1 MSEAI
6 EEKLDILIKLQAA
19 ALVDRYETSKEK
31 VLFLNKSGL
40 KPSIIAEL
48 LGTTANYVSVTLS
61 REKKL
66 AKTGK
71 TKAK

>member
-19 ALVDRYETSKEK
+19 TLVDRYETSKEK
-31 VLFLNKSGL
+31 VLFLSRSGL
-40 KPSIIAEL
+40 KPSLIAEL